1 MQNIESWPKKLIGI
15 ENVNLFFKGKVS
27 GEEENLLTYVCK
39 IGGLSPLWYVG
50 EGGGVN
56 SKIITYTS
64 NVKSTNNFPP
74 HFKSLKYQVLW
85 VSDSRCNRYYAKKGI
100 TYAECKHENKCRL
113 PFVKYR
119 HRRRTFSLTWN
130 GKVENSFIT
139 RRLFCR
145 KNSLIKW
152 HNYTH
157 ILKIFNN
164 HSLAFFSSVEQKLFF
179 VCLPKWQQFC

>member
-74 HFKSLKYQVLW
+74 HF
-85 VSDSRCNRYYAKKGI
+85 
-100 TYAECKHENKCRL
+100 
-113 PFVKYR
+113 
-119 HRRRTFSLTWN
+119 
-130 GKVENSFIT
+130 
-139 RRLFCR
+139 
-145 KNSLIKW
+145 
-152 HNYTH
+152 
-157 ILKIFNN
+157 
-164 HSLAFFSSVEQKLFF
+164 
-179 VCLPKWQQFC
+179 